1 MRADLLFAI
10 GAFAAGYGLGAGAW
24 WLVAFAVALL
34 AVAVADRLMRRK
46 PVEEVVVDAK
56 EARRW
61 LADKPRIRVV
71 ETTMREVER

>member
-1 MRADLLFAI
+1 MRGAILFAI

-24 WLVAFAVALL
+24 WLMVFGVALL
-34 AVAVADRLMRRK
+34 AVALADRLVRRK

-71 ETTMREVER
+71 ETTMREAER